1 VFFANILDDEERFQG
16 IIDDMIEKGEMKK
29 LTTGAPTT
37 KAKTAKI
44 KKVRKRE
51 YLHFTYFSFQH
62 TYLSCS
68 P

>member
-51 YLHFTYFSFQH
+51 YIFTSRISAFNLHITY
-62 TYLSCS
+62 
-68 P
+68 